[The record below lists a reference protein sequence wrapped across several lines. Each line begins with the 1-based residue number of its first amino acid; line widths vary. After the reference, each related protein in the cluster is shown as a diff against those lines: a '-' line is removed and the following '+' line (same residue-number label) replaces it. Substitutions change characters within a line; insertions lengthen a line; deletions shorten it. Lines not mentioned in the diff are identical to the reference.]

1 MRFRSAIVAIAAVGL
16 LAAGCSSD
24 DDSSGTSEAPGSA
37 PVASDAPSTDPSTTV
52 ESTDVPTTDVATTI
66 PATTE
71 PVGNPDGVD
80 PLPPLAD
87 DVALPIVFVHGFAG
101 SAQQYESQKM
111 RLVANGYPVD
121 RIVVFEHDGAGMDI
135 AGYAAGLTAVVDA
148 TLANF
153 SVDQVSPAA

>member
-16 LAAGCSSD
+16 LVAGCSSD
-24 DDSSGTSEAPGSA
+24 DDSSGTSEAP
-37 PVASDAPSTDPSTTV
+37 VASVDATDVPSTDPSTIV
-52 ESTDVPTTDVATTI
+52 ESTDVATTDVATTI

-71 PVGNPDGVD
+71 PVRNPDGVD

-111 RLVANGYPVD
+111 RLVANGYPARYHVLY
-121 RIVVFEHDGAGMDI
+121 RK
-135 AGYAAGLTAVVDA
+135 
-148 TLANF
+148 
-153 SVDQVSPAA
+153 P